1 MKGMV
6 NKTTPVDLS
15 KVLSQHKSGWLALSP
30 DNRTLVAV
38 GKTLKIALERAR
50 KLGVKN
56 PSLLK
61 AAPYQNLFV
70 GQ

>member
-1 MKGMV
+1 MS
-6 NKTTPVDLS
+6 NTTPIDLS

-38 GKTLKIALERAR
+38 GKTLKIALEKAR
-50 KLGVKN
+50 KLGVEK